1 WSLAIPIFFSITYLF
16 LVDSFLWQYA
26 AVVVFF
32 GNWKPPDRAFGRYE
46 GTASSYIL
54 QMYEK
59 TFFGRN
65 VPVKIIIFTP

>member
-1 WSLAIPIFFSITYLF
+1 MIPFYGNMLPSSFFSEIGSLR
-16 LVDSFLWQYA
+16 
-26 AVVVFF
+26 
-32 GNWKPPDRAFGRYE
+32 DRAFGRYE